1 MKKQFICSRN
11 VKFDKKQFYCSVSKD
26 SSRSFAFQPVVNNQ
40 NTETPTV
47 NSQDGTNDP
56 GVVPS
61 TANVDDLTETESTQS
76 LLLPSLTDNENLVNQ
91 ATSPE
96 KRAIKTPERLG
107 NPIQFPEKQKITD
120 FTFSPQCH
128 SEKKNPLTR
137 SEAMNSMNCES
148 WKQTIN
154 SELDSLQKL
163 GVYDLVDKQKDF
175 PLIKGKWIFVTQ
187 RLPDGS
193 ISKHKARY
201 VAKGYSQVYG
211 ENYTETF
218 SPTVSHSTI
227 RVLLALAAKNSM
239 KIHQID
245 VKTAFLNSPIKDN
258 IYLEQPPGSIQ
269 EGYEDKVWKLKK
281 CLYGLKQASRAWYT
295 HLADILTKQLKFAK
309 SEQDPCLFVQRIGKR
324 NQYLLSWVDDILIFT
339 NEDNEASE
347 IKSSIGK
354 FMQINDQGVVNNFL
368 GMQIQMK
375 DGTIAISHEGY
386 ISKLLEKLNMSDCK
400 VAKDPM
406 SNVQFDENSKSFD
419 ENLYRKLIGSLLYLS
434 VSTRPDIAFAVNRL
448 AQFNNCPKETHFVAA
463 KTVLRYLKGTTK
475 VSLKYSK
482 DSSGNNNLLCY
493 SDAAWGTQKDR
504 KSISGVLIKLNEND
518 SPVISRSSKQS
529 LISLSTCEAE
539 HIALTLLIQE
549 IKFVQNILTSIQLN
563 VDNVSVHTDSQSAMA
578 LIRNPIISQRSKH
591 IDLKYHFCRQFFQ
604 DGSADLLY
612 MDTNSNIADLF
623 TKVLNWIKFKQFV
636 SKLSFAS

>member
-1 MKKQFICSRN
+1 MTRCFLSESNLKDKFWVRAANTACYIRNRCLTKSNNSDKTPYEQFFDKKPTVYHLRRFGCLVYTKTLSNRRKLDPKAEKMIFGGYERESKNYILYSMKKQFICSRN
-11 VKFDKKQFYCSVSKD
+11 VKFDKKQFYYSVSKD

-47 NSQDGTNDP
+47 NSQDGTNEP
-56 GVVPS
+56 GIVPS

-107 NPIQFPEKQKITD
+107 NPIQFPDKQKITD
-120 FTFSPQCH
+120 FTFSSQCH

-239 KIHQID
+239 KIHQIE

-269 EGYEDKVWKLKK
+269 EGYEDKV
-281 CLYGLKQASRAWYT
+281 
-295 HLADILTKQLKFAK
+295 
-309 SEQDPCLFVQRIGKR
+309 
-324 NQYLLSWVDDILIFT
+324 
-339 NEDNEASE
+339 
-347 IKSSIGK
+347 
-354 FMQINDQGVVNNFL
+354 
-368 GMQIQMK
+368 
-375 DGTIAISHEGY
+375 
-386 ISKLLEKLNMSDCK
+386 
-400 VAKDPM
+400 
-406 SNVQFDENSKSFD
+406 
-419 ENLYRKLIGSLLYLS
+419 
-434 VSTRPDIAFAVNRL
+434 
-448 AQFNNCPKETHFVAA
+448 
-463 KTVLRYLKGTTK
+463 
-475 VSLKYSK
+475 
-482 DSSGNNNLLCY
+482 
-493 SDAAWGTQKDR
+493 
-504 KSISGVLIKLNEND
+504 
-518 SPVISRSSKQS
+518 
-529 LISLSTCEAE
+529 
-539 HIALTLLIQE
+539 
-549 IKFVQNILTSIQLN
+549 
-563 VDNVSVHTDSQSAMA
+563 
-578 LIRNPIISQRSKH
+578 
-591 IDLKYHFCRQFFQ
+591 
-604 DGSADLLY
+604 
-612 MDTNSNIADLF
+612 
-623 TKVLNWIKFKQFV
+623 
-636 SKLSFAS
+636 